1 MAYNNDK
8 INYTMSNNPKL
19 KKNGGKGTAVG
30 NFLRSINFSKVT
42 DVVTN
47 VLKGDIS
54 SAIDIISNSKELSEE
69 QVKMALKELE
79 HDVIEME
86 EITKRWESDNLAD
99 SWWSKNIRPLSLAFL
114 TVSLF
119 IYVILDSSLEGF
131 KVASEWVDLL
141 SSLLL
146 LVYGGYF
153 GARALEKI
161 THIKNKK

>member
-1 MAYNNDK
+1 
-8 INYTMSNNPKL
+8 MSNPKL

-30 NFLRSINFSKVT
+30 NFLRSINFSKAVE
-42 DVVTN
+42 VVTN
-47 VLKGDIS
+47 VLKGDVAG
-54 SAIDIISNSKELSEE
+54 AIDIISNSKELSEE

-79 HDVIEME
+79 HDVIEMQE
-86 EITKRWESDNLAD
+86 VTKRWESDNLAD
-99 SWWSKNIRPLSLAFL
+99 SWWSKNVRPLSLMFL
-114 TVSLF
+114 TVTLF

-131 KVASEWVDLL
+131 NVGSEWIDLL

-161 THIKNKK
+161 THLKMKK